1 MLTDVNGKEHRLS
14 DYRGKKVYIKF
25 WASWCSV
32 CMATLADTDM
42 LAGSGDKDFVVLSV
56 VAPGFGGEMKK
67 EDFVKWYKGLGYNN
81 LPVLLDEEPRPLRRP
96 HGKNIPP
103 VPRNSLPPGTYPVNF
118 PYSLFSPPFLSSYFL
133 QGLPPQAR
141 SPHHIAF
148 TKPGLFARISLNSS

>member
-14 DYRGKKVYIKF
+14 DYRGKNVYIKF

-81 LPVLLDEEPRPLRRP
+81 LPVLLDEGGAVTKKYGIRFYPSAALIDTEGNVKMLRPG
-96 HGKNIPP
+96 HMNKE
-103 VPRNSLPPGTYPVNF
+103 SLAMEMKG
-118 PYSLFSPPFLSSYFL
+118 
-133 QGLPPQAR
+133 
-141 SPHHIAF
+141 
-148 TKPGLFARISLNSS
+148 IS